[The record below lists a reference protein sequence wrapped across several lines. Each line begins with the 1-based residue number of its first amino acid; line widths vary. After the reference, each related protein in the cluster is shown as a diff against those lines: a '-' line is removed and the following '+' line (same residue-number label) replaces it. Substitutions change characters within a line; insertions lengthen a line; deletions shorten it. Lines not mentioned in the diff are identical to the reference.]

1 MTSEPNRRPA
11 ADPATRQAQITF
23 TPGQAQ
29 RARRWMWVALGVA
42 FVVWLAYLVREIW
55 MPLAIA
61 FLIAMVL
68 DPVVDR
74 MERRGWSRAW
84 AATLIFAGFFVTMGT
99 LLYFAVPSVMRQSQ
113 AISDQVGKYLPQPGS
128 QGKAEKSLNK
138 LPGLTKAPPWVRT
151 AVVRGTEQLSET
163 ITRSTRWLSAHGM
176 EILSNLIWLIIIP
189 IVTFYALKDFHLIFA
204 KMLLLVPREKRDF
217 VQTMVAEVT
226 TIFAKFLRGLML
238 VSFLNGL
245 ATWVLLLLLRTP
257 NAFMLGAI
265 AGVLYS
271 IPYLGA
277 LITIVLVA
285 GVSFLHGGL
294 QYMLLVVAL
303 NILLHQI
310 IFDQLITPRILGGH
324 VGLHPILSII
334 ALLAG
339 NVLLGI
345 LGMILA
351 VPVAACI
358 QLIVLTLVPK
368 LGHEIEIPANLH
380 EKPDTVASLSA
391 ETKDQQ
397 AQRDATEELHRSVS
411 EAVENIE
418 AKAEAEQQSEPAA
431 PEGPRTA
438 PADAA

>member
-1 MTSEPNRRPA
+1 MLMLPPM
-11 ADPATRQAQITF
+11 
-23 TPGQAQ
+23 QAQ
-29 RARRWMWVALGVA
+29 RARRWMWIGLGVA
-42 FVVWLAYLVREIW
+42 LVVWMAYLVREIW

-74 MERRGWSRAW
+74 MERRGWSRTW
-84 AATLIFAGFFVTMGT
+84 AATLIFAGFFATMAAM
-99 LLYFAVPSVMRQSQ
+99 LYFAVPAVMRQSA
-113 AISDQVGKYLPQPGS
+113 AISEQVGQYLPVPGDPDRAN
-128 QGKAEKSLNK
+128 QVLKK
-138 LPGLTKAPPWVRT
+138 LPGLAKAPPWVRT
-151 AVVRGTEQLSET
+151 AVVRGTEDLNET
-163 ITRSTRWLSAHGM
+163 INRSTRWLSTHGM

-238 VSFLNGL
+238 VSFLNGA

-285 GVSFLHGGL
+285 GVAFLHGGL
-294 QYMLLVVAL
+294 QYMVLVVAL

-368 LGHEIEIPANLH
+368 LGHEIDIPANLH
-380 EKPDTVASLSA
+380 ERPDTVASLSA
-391 ETKDQQ
+391 EAKDIQVE
-397 AQRDATEELHRSVS
+397 RDATQEMHRSVS
-411 EAVENIE
+411 QAVDNIE
-418 AKAEAEQQSEPAA
+418 AKAEAEKTDADGPSEANPAQA
-431 PEGPRTA
+431 G
-438 PADAA
+438 AA